1 MNIGIGMLTILL
13 AFALPFVVLI
23 GAFALAALK
32 VLKGDGPRRSKGQAA
47 EETRMIQA
55 IYHQLS
61 RMEDRIEALETLLL
75 DRERKDVER

>member
-32 VLKGDGPRRSKGQAA
+32 VLKGDGPRQSKGHAA

-75 DRERKDVER
+75 DRERKDTEQ